1 MSRLKSNKSLISPPL
16 RKILFYISDE
26 ALLAVCQHAYKGAIH
41 LEGCQG
47 ADVVQYPKRL
57 QADLLQNS
65 CRYVHPELQLLSLQT
80 KSATS
85 KMTDITWPP
94 ELYITFLFDQVF
106 QRLPLH
112 IKRNICNKSSVSFSR
127 ISIWLKAISSSFD
140 TFLFSF
146 FILAWSFTF
155 TASKER

>member
-1 MSRLKSNKSLISPPL
+1 MPTCLERS
-16 RKILFYISDE
+16 
-26 ALLAVCQHAYKGAIH
+26 IH
-41 LEGCQG
+41 RESCQG
-47 ADVVQYPKRL
+47 ADAVQHPKRL
-57 QADLLQNS
+57 REDLLRS
-65 CRYVHPELQLLSLQT
+65 SRHYVHPARQVVSSQT

-112 IKRNICNKSSVSFSR
+112 IKGNICNKSSVSLSR

-140 TFLFSF
+140 TFLFPF